1 MTSIIIPGVDWP
13 NDTPVCE
20 TLSMQ
25 TKDIQSSADLL
36 SIALAT
42 AGEHSL
48 YFTHCAEETSQCD
61 NQPSA
66 AVFNTLAAFEQE
78 RQQMLRNW
86 AEAEG
91 LVLAA
96 GTSPLDWQD
105 PNVADTHD
113 VAAVDPIRSTP
124 YKVLAMFAHRADK
137 GFRFYSYVAAY
148 TSDAAIGDYAEI
160 LAEEELGRASWAR
173 QQRRAAWHE
182 ERAQHPGRP
191 ELHPASVCSH
201 ADLLCVASSLERCVS
216 IGVNALLAKFPSF
229 TSVAASCAE
238 ALGEIQALADHAG
251 SCSEVAA
258 AEASAID
265 TFFDTHG
272 HADGSG
278 PLLQLYSNLDRCFAY
293 YDALVH
299 RTDDESIMLQAQELA
314 FSAMV
319 RIDLLHEAVLE

>member
-1 MTSIIIPGVDWP
+1 MTSIIIAGGNWP
-13 NDTPVCE
+13 IGAPVCE
-20 TLSMQ
+20 TLFMQ
-25 TKDIQSSADLL
+25 AKDIQSSADLL

-42 AGEHSL
+42 AGAHSL
-48 YFTHCAEETSQCD
+48 YFTQCAQEASQCD

-66 AVFNTLAAFEQE
+66 AVFDTLAAFEQQ
-78 RQQMLRNW
+78 RQQMLRSW

-96 GTSPLDWQD
+96 GTPPLDWQD
-105 PNVADTHD
+105 PNVADTYD

-124 YKVLAMFAHRADK
+124 YKVLAMFVHRADK

-148 TSDAAIGDYAEI
+148 TSDAAIGEYAEI

-191 ELHPASVCSH
+191 ELHPAGVSSL

-216 IGVNALLAKFPSF
+216 IGVNALLADYPSF
-229 TSVAASCAE
+229 ASVAASCAE
-238 ALGEIQALADHAG
+238 ALGEIQSLAAHAG

-258 AEASAID
+258 AEAAAID
-265 TFFDTHG
+265 TFFDTQG

-299 RTDDESIMLQAQELA
+299 CTDDESVMLQAQQFAL
-314 FSAMV
+314 SAMA
-319 RIDLLHEAVLE
+319 RIDLLHQAVLE